1 MLSKKNIP
9 ENMSFLRASVKEK
22 EKQKE
27 QEQRNEIITGSQVE
41 PIASESKYLSW
52 SKFQNLYLRRPEIL

>member
-1 MLSKKNIP
+1 
-9 ENMSFLRASVKEK
+9 MSFLRASLKEK

-41 PIASESKYLSW
+41 PNASESKYLSW
-52 SKFQNLYLRRPEIL
+52 LKFHDL

>member
-1 MLSKKNIP
+1 
-9 ENMSFLRASVKEK
+9 MSFLRASVKEK
-22 EKQKE
+22 EKQKEKE

-52 SKFQNLYLRRPEIL
+52 SKFRDLCLRRPEIL